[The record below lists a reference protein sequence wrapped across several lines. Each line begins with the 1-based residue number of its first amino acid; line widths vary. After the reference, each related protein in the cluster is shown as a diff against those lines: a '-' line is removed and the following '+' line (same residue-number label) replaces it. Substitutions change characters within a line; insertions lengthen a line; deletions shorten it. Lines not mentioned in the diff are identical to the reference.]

1 MDTHVSVSQSN
12 EPLTIDTLYDVL
24 GGMPTFQRL
33 ADAFYRRVGAD
44 PVLHP
49 MYPDDLR
56 LSSEHLAL
64 FLAQRFGGPSTY
76 MQRRGHPRLRMR
88 HFPFRIGRAERN
100 AWVENMLAAMD
111 EAGIPEPARS
121 LMQRFFEDSAT
132 FLINAPD
139 ATSLA

>member
-1 MDTHVSVSQSN
+1 MDTRISVSQSN

-24 GGMPTFQRL
+24 GGMPAFQRL
-33 ADAFYRRVGAD
+33 ADAFYRRVAAD
-44 PVLHP
+44 PVLRP

-56 LSSEHLAL
+56 LSGEHLAL

-76 MQRRGHPRLRMR
+76 MQQRGHPRLRMR

-121 LMQRFFEDSAT
+121 LMQRFF
-132 FLINAPD
+132 
-139 ATSLA
+139 

>member
-1 MDTHVSVSQSN
+1 MDTHASVSQSN
-12 EPLTIDTLYDVL
+12 EPLTIDTLFEVL

-33 ADAFYRRVGAD
+33 ADAFYRRVAAD
-44 PVLHP
+44 PVLRP
-49 MYPDDLR
+49 MYPDDLQ

-76 MQRRGHPRLRMR
+76 MQQRGHPRLRMR
-88 HFPFRIGRAERN
+88 HFPFRIGRAERD
-100 AWVENMLAAMD
+100 AWIEHMLAAIN
-111 EAGIPEPARS
+111 EVGIPEPARS